1 MLLFLRI
8 ITYNSSRDVPHHIP
22 KKEDIAMT
30 IKSKLQSFVWIATIL
45 FVLLG
50 SVTTGASA
58 KSAAQAGTPLAGG
71 QLLPPPARPH
81 GYSLADAAAA
91 TAYFNTGPRTPD
103 TLPKN
108 FPFQILY
115 IPPDNSNTFSVS
127 TGTMLY
133 VPVIT
138 SDNRDALYW
147 PFPDVTDP
155 AAVSAYYFDPAQ
167 LGAEF
172 MRIVVD
178 GQVRELGSA
187 YAIGVEMPQP
197 RPSEGVYNYTVV
209 AAFLTPLSRGV
220 HTVTIAARLSG
231 AFILQAFGGPYEF
244 EISYTVTVE

>member
-1 MLLFLRI
+1 MNTKR
-8 ITYNSSRDVPHHIP
+8 
-22 KKEDIAMT
+22 
-30 IKSKLQSFVWIATIL
+30 KLQRFVGIAAIL

-58 KSAAQAGTPLAGG
+58 ASAVQAGSTLAGG
-71 QLLPPPARPH
+71 QLLPPQAKPK
-81 GYSLADAAAA
+81 GYSLTDAAAA
-91 TAYFNTGPRTPD
+91 TAYFNTGPRTLD
-103 TLPKN
+103 TLPAN

-115 IPPDNSNTFSVS
+115 IPPDNSNTFSIS

-138 SDNRDALYW
+138 SDNRDSLYW

-167 LGAEF
+167 LGAEYL
-172 MRIVVD
+172 RIVVD
-178 GQVRELGSA
+178 GEVRELGPA

-197 RPSEGVYNYTVV
+197 RPSEGIFNYTVV
-209 AAFLTPLSRGV
+209 AAFLTPLSKGT

-244 EISYTVTVE
+244 EIPYTVVVN